1 VCSSDLGK
9 AMAGLIAAVREAR
22 VPDDGDLVFVA
33 TGGLPALL
41 TPRYTDWV
49 AAWP

>member
-1 VCSSDLGK
+1 
-9 AMAGLIAAVREAR
+9 MAGRIDVFRGGDA
-22 VPDDGDLVFVA
+22 PDVGTIVFLA

-49 AAWP
+49 TAWP

>member
-1 VCSSDLGK
+1 
-9 AMAGLIAAVREAR
+9 
-22 VPDDGDLVFVA
+22 VFVH

-49 AAWP
+49 AEWP

>member
-1 VCSSDLGK
+1 MYSGK
-9 AMAGLIAAVREAR
+9 GMAGLITAIRTGRAPTE
-22 VPDDGDLVFVA
+22 GMIVFLA

-49 AAWP
+49 TDWP